1 MSASQREA
9 HLKKVAS
16 AKLHENAA
24 SSLLHLSSRYISSS
38 DQAGPS
44 GVTVSDNQLV
54 LNSES
59 SHNKSS
65 YSYHMP
71 SAQNQSSYDSINYD
85 DIDEISGSSHCYTIS
100 VSLAPQQE
108 AFKEA
113 ETYTKPSC
121 SRRLFASQ
129 CQSIADGDS
138 LPAST
143 TIPTCS
149 VQCHSS
155 MPSHQYVSS
164 TIASTSQ
171 IHTAPSLTRTSLPS
185 SDSFVSEDK
194 LLSVAISDFSGSD
207 ITPVEVLKA
216 IWRKAYELLHEPNSV
231 LHAPGQG
238 DNTRMVKSYSGSRP
252 HLVSRKKNGQYAC
265 DSMCPNWR
273 SLGICA
279 HSVAAAEDNKELQL
293 FVQWYLKAKKVP
305 NLTKLATTEMP
316 AGRGRKGSKAPPKKK
331 SKVQPDSRV
340 PFSIVA
346 GVQDKESNCTSGS
359 SSMNLF
365 DLPEES
371 QAASS
376 TSVGTKLSQSF
387 NSFNTETA
395 TLSIGNAESS
405 LSPGNLIMNA
415 TNVNI
420 HPSEIAMP
428 VAPPPL
434 IHCTTPTTSSD
445 TSPLTLT
452 FITGNIR
459 VCRGC
464 RQKYLKPAPPPLN
477 LCVKHQEWQEFI

>member
-1 MSASQREA
+1 
-9 HLKKVAS
+9 
-16 AKLHENAA
+16 
-24 SSLLHLSSRYISSS
+24 
-38 DQAGPS
+38 
-44 GVTVSDNQLV
+44 
-54 LNSES
+54 
-59 SHNKSS
+59 
-65 YSYHMP
+65 MP
-71 SAQNQSSYDSINYD
+71 AAQNQSSYDSINYD
-85 DIDEISGSSHCYTIS
+85 DIDEISGSSRCYTIS

-113 ETYTKPSC
+113 ETYTKPNC

-143 TIPTCS
+143 TIPTSS

-171 IHTAPSLTRTSLPS
+171 IHTAPSLTCTSLPS

-194 LLSVAISDFSGSD
+194 LLSVVISDFSGSV

-231 LHAPGQG
+231 SHAPGQG
-238 DNTRMVKSYSGSRP
+238 DNARMVKSYSGSCP

-305 NLTKLATTEMP
+305 NLTKLATTEIP

-331 SKVQPDSRV
+331 PKVQPDSRV

-376 TSVGTKLSQSF
+376 TSVGTKLAKAL
-387 NSFNTETA
+387 T
-395 TLSIGNAESS
+395 
-405 LSPGNLIMNA
+405 
-415 TNVNI
+415 V
-420 HPSEIAMP
+420 
-428 VAPPPL
+428 
-434 IHCTTPTTSSD
+434 
-445 TSPLTLT
+445 LTLKLQPCLLVMLSHHYHLV
-452 FITGNIR
+452 I
-459 VCRGC
+459 
-464 RQKYLKPAPPPLN
+464 
-477 LCVKHQEWQEFI
+477 